1 MGPCVKDKPRK
12 TIDRLMWR
20 VVPCAARGSRLAPR
34 DRVEACKRTMCT
46 ARGAPCRKD
55 EGNFCRSDAE
65 LDVRRIGVA
74 KNFSQFELDARF
86 KKVVFLSID

>member
-1 MGPCVKDKPRK
+1 
-12 TIDRLMWR
+12 
-20 VVPCAARGSRLAPR
+20 
-34 DRVEACKRTMCT
+34 MCT